1 MFLKL
6 SNISS
11 IVTKKKVK
19 PHSSHR
25 ALYSSEVTK
34 DQVEVILRLLVLNDP
49 EGDTNVIK
57 SYGKFNCFA
66 KDLFLKHIYMWKQKE
81 NQHCSPF

>member
-1 MFLKL
+1 MHYSKKINKATLSQLMFLKL

-19 PHSSHR
+19 LHFSHG

-34 DQVEVILRLLVLNDP
+34 DQVEVILRLLLLNDP
-49 EGDTNVIK
+49 EGHTNVIK
-57 SYGKFNCFA
+57 SYEKFNCFA
-66 KDLFLKHIYMWKQKE
+66 MDLF
-81 NQHCSPF
+81 C

>member
-1 MFLKL
+1 MHYSKKINKATRSQLMFLKL

-19 PHSSHR
+19 LHFSHG

-34 DQVEVILRLLVLNDP
+34 DQVKVILRLLLLNDP
-49 EGDTNVIK
+49 EGDANVIK
-57 SYGKFNCFA
+57 SYEKFNCFA
-66 KDLFLKHIYMWKQKE
+66 MDLF
-81 NQHCSPF
+81 C